1 MMEYLKN
8 ENENYF
14 QIVDLIKSV
23 NPKIEIFIT
32 KYKPKNLNQFKTDY
46 NFLIF
51 SVIVNHDIFKDLLK
65 SYDFKIVKE
74 IIFPDHYEYT
84 KNDIENIKR
93 LANKF
98 NAKIITTEKDY
109 VKIKDFNIND
119 IRFLEIDLEFE
130 KKENLLNFIKKKINK

>member
-1 MMEYLKN
+1 MKMKI
-8 ENENYF
+8 F

-32 KYKPKNLNQFKTDY
+32 KYKPKNLNQFKTDD

-51 SVIVNHDIFKDLLK
+51 SGIGNPDSFKDLLK
-65 SYDFKIVKE
+65 SYGFKIVKE

-84 KNDIENIKR
+84 NNDIENIKI
-93 LANKF
+93 LANRL

-109 VKIKDFNIND
+109 VKIKNFNIND

-130 KKENLLNFIKKKINK
+130 KKENLINFIKRKIYE